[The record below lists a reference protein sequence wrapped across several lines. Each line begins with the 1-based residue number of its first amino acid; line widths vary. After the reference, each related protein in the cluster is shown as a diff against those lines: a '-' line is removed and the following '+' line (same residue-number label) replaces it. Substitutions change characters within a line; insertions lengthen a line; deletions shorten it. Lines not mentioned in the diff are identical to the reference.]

1 MVAKMA
7 TGTKCVTLIILI
19 LLSRARFNLAE
30 DSATENVDTGETIK
44 TLTESYDEFATTND
58 EQQTTTATTTAA
70 TTAAAT
76 AAASVTTTL
85 PPTTQELDT
94 NPSLSV
100 SSVSSSVSSSSS
112 WDEPMIKVGHW

>member
-1 MVAKMA
+1 MVAEMA

-30 DSATENVDTGETIK
+30 DSATEKLDTGETIK

-58 EQQTTTATTTAA
+58 EQQTTTAA

-112 WDEPMIKVGHW
+112 LDESMIKVGHC

>member
-1 MVAKMA
+1 MA

-19 LLSRARFNLAE
+19 LLSLARFNLAE
-30 DSATENVDTGETIK
+30 DSATEKLDTGETIK

-58 EQQTTTATTTAA
+58 EQQTTTAA
-70 TTAAAT
+70 TT

-85 PPTTQELDT
+85 PPTTQELDS
-94 NPSLSV
+94 NPTLSV